1 MRKFHSRYVSLLKQ
15 THKNLQLQTGRFYQF
30 QKEILMGVHRLLVMD
45 LPTFPEP
52 ATENPFSLLILNFL
66 LKVSCFA
73 ILIFSSMS
81 FNPFYNL
88 CSPYRKSSKTQ
99 SISSQRQANVYY
111 IHPRSKIVLISVFHS
126 LCYNPNI
133 QKKKKYIS
141 FLCDV
146 N

>member
-1 MRKFHSRYVSLLKQ
+1 MFLFQNSDTQKSLASNWDFTSFK
-15 THKNLQLQTGRFYQF
+15 K
-30 QKEILMGVHRLLVMD
+30 KILMGVHRLLVMD

-52 ATENPFSLLILNFL
+52 ATENPFSLSWSWISSW
-66 LKVSCFA
+66 KYPVSLFS
-73 ILIFSSMS
+73 FSSMS